1 MPFGLSNAPS
11 AFQRLMN
18 KIFADILDVFVV
30 VYLDDILIYSDNLT
44 EHKQH
49 VKEVLWH
56 LRKHGLFT
64 SPAKCSFHQTQVEFL
79 GFVLGPDGLQMDN
92 SKVQVIHDWPRPRQL
107 KDVQAFLGF
116 ANFYRRFIKNYSQ
129 IVLPLT
135 YLTQKDI
142 TWNWSADCKNAFES
156 LKSAFTTAPVLAH

>member
-18 KIFADILDVFVV
+18 EIFANILDVFVV

-44 EHKQH
+44 EHKRH
-49 VKEVLWH
+49 VKEVLRR
-56 LRKHGLFT
+56 LRKHGLFA
-64 SPAKCSFHQTQVEFL
+64 SLAKCSFHQTQVEFL
-79 GFVLGPDGLQMDN
+79 GFVLGPDGLQIDD
-92 SKVQVIHDWPRPRQL
+92 SKVWVIHDWPRPRRL

-116 ANFYRRFIKNYSQ
+116 ANFYRHFIKNYSQ

-135 YLTQKDI
+135 YLT
-142 TWNWSADCKNAFES
+142 
-156 LKSAFTTAPVLAH
+156 